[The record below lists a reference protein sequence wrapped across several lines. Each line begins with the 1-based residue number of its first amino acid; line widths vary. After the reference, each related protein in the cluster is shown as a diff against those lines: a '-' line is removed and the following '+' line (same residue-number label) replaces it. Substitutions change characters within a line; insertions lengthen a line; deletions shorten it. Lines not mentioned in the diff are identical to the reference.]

1 MTFVGS
7 IPNFATITSIP
18 KKKIMAENDA
28 LQVNKQNM
36 KGTHILKNDYFRDFP
51 QFMGSLISK
60 LRKLRHNPQM

>member
-18 KKKIMAENDA
+18 KKNDA
-28 LQVNKQNM
+28 LQVNNQNM

-51 QFMGSLISK
+51 QFMDSLISSFQ
-60 LRKLRHNPQM
+60 KLRHRMEM